1 MKYEKLLE
9 TSNKERLIVREKNLP
24 GYKGRIYNNRIAIRR
39 NMTSTEKGCV
49 LAEELGHHYTTVGN
63 ILDQSAAMNRKQEYR
78 ARLWAYNKL
87 VGLHGIISARKAGCQ
102 SLSEVADHLD
112 VTESFLQDALLCYKQ
127 KYGLYAILDNYV
139 IFFEP
144 VIGVCELNEVVLLG
158 HVKT

>member
-1 MKYEKLLE
+1 MM
-9 TSNKERLIVREKNLP
+9 
-24 GYKGRIYNNRIAIRR
+24 IYFIIEDL
-39 NMTSTEKGCV
+39 SK
-49 LAEELGHHYTTVGN
+49 HYLQKKFHT
-63 ILDQSAAMNRKQEYR
+63 L
-78 ARLWAYNKL
+78 KL

>member
-87 VGLHGIISARKAGCQ
+87 VGL
-102 SLSEVADHLD
+102 
-112 VTESFLQDALLCYKQ
+112 
-127 KYGLYAILDNYV
+127 
-139 IFFEP
+139 
-144 VIGVCELNEVVLLG
+144 
-158 HVKT
+158 